1 VNGGSGSPGPLVSFP
16 GAYTGVSAIPL
27 SRASIRASYPHSA
40 RAGPLDQHL
49 LAAVELHSPG
59 AFRLAGV
66 SAARGHPLLET

>member
-1 VNGGSGSPGPLVSFP
+1 MLSI
-16 GAYTGVSAIPL
+16 GVP
-27 SRASIRASYPHSA
+27 YPYSA

-66 SAARGHPLLET
+66 STVRCLLPHSLTVF